1 MSGQLGRLV
10 LRAPAAGQ
18 GEGARRLALYDD
30 VSHRAA
36 DVLVRRYSTS
46 FGLATRLLPPQQ
58 RTRVRDVY
66 ALVRLADEIV
76 DGAGAEAGA
85 DRARARQELDAL
97 EVRTLEAMASG
108 YSADVL
114 VHAFATTARAVGIGP
129 DLTEPFFASMRTD
142 LDVTEHDAASLER
155 YVYGSAE
162 VVGLMCL
169 RVFLAE
175 LPPAERDARYA
186 RLAAGARALGAAF
199 QKVNFLRDLAEDDG
213 VLGRRYLVGVDPA
226 RVTEDQ
232 KDAVLADID
241 ADLARAVRA
250 LRELPPGPRRA
261 VAVAYGLFCELGA
274 RLRATPAARLATARV
289 RVPGPTKVVVATR
302 AVLRSG
308 RSVARPA
315 GRAAVQAG

>member
-1 MSGQLGRLV
+1 MSGSGV
-10 LRAPAAGQ
+10 

-46 FGLATRLLPPQQ
+46 FGLATRLLPATQ

-76 DGAGAEAGA
+76 DGAGTEAGA
-85 DRARARQELDAL
+85 DGVRARQELDAL
-97 EVRTLEAMASG
+97 EARTLEAMATG

-142 LDVTEHDAASLER
+142 LDVTVHDAASLAR

-169 RVFLAE
+169 RVFLAD
-175 LPPAERDARYA
+175 LPPAEQEARYA
-186 RLAAGARALGAAF
+186 RLAPGAQALGSAF
-199 QKVNFLRDLAEDDG
+199 QKVNFLRDLAEDGG
-213 VLGRRYLVGVDPA
+213 VLGRRYLVDVDPS
-226 RVTEDQ
+226 RFSEDQ
-232 KDAVLADID
+232 KAAVLADID
-241 ADLARAVRA
+241 ADLARAARA
-250 LRELPPGPRRA
+250 LRELPPGARRA

-274 RLRATPAARLATARV
+274 RLRATPASRLATARV
-289 RVPGPTKVVVATR
+289 RVPGPTKAIVATR

-308 RSVARPA
+308 RLASRPVARPA
-315 GRAAVQAG
+315 VQAG